1 MAAATFREP
10 HGRNPPGAPG
20 SPSAAAPRGVA
31 PVPRPPA
38 RVLAATRCP
47 WRRRARWPRGATAKG
62 GYRPELPGGVAG
74 ACSPSRRGARRRG
87 AASAVSRGGC
97 GRRRRAKPGRSRSSW
112 RRPGLAGGRIRSE
125 PRPRRIR
132 ATRRPRSRRA
142 TVEER
147 QRSDRATGCATDA
160 CEPPRA
166 PRRRAAMAPR
176 SRAETAAS
184 GETGP
189 PGTEAPRTRAEGEAQ
204 APMGATGGIPA
215 TGRRRHASTRPRN
228 SAPAWAR

>member
-10 HGRNPPGAPG
+10 HGRNPPAAPG

-47 WRRRARWPRGATAKG
+47 WRRRARRPRGATAKG

-97 GRRRRAKPGRSRSSW
+97 GRRRPARPGRDSR
-112 RRPGLAGGRIRSE
+112 RRPGLAGGRLHSE
-125 PRPRRIR
+125 PRARRMR
-132 ATRRPRSRRA
+132 AAGAPRSRRA
-142 TVEER
+142 TVAER
-147 QRSDRATGCATDA
+147 QRAAGVPGCATDA
-160 CEPPRA
+160 CESPRA
-166 PRRRAAMAPR
+166 PRRRATVVPG
-176 SRAETAAS
+176 SRARTAPG

-189 PGTEAPRTRAEGEAQ
+189 PGTEAPRTRAGGRDQ
-204 APMGATGGIPA
+204 APLGATGGIPA
-215 TGRRRHASTRPRN
+215 TGRRHQGG
-228 SAPAWAR
+228 PAAVGAW